1 MMYLYGIYSAFPFSG
16 RVRYKFASFWNR
28 NHALRALQRSAKNYE
43 AMLEAEKK
51 VHFVFCANFNLSIDT
66 LLIEFPFIGLVMLI
80 DCKKRNP
87 DLEF

>member
-51 VHFVFCANFNLSIDT
+51 VHFVFCANFNLSIGT
-66 LLIEFPFIGLVMLI
+66 LLIEFPYIGLVMLI